1 MTTGKIYKLVIDKER
16 RGDYLGKT
24 VQVVPHITDAIQE
37 WIERVAKIP
46 VDDSGAEPDVCIIEL
61 GGTVGDLESGP
72 FIEALVQLRHRFG
85 PENFFNIGVS
95 YVPVIHGE
103 EKTKP
108 TQNAVRSMRSAGLIP
123 DAVRG
128 YTRFESEL
136 MANEMS

>member
-1 MTTGKIYKLVIDKER
+1 VLATTDTFVQDKER

-72 FIEALVQLRHRFG
+72 FIEALVQLRHRMG

-95 YVPVIHGE
+95 YVPIINGE

-108 TQNAVRSMRSAGLIP
+108 TQNAIRSMRSAGLIP
-123 DAVRG
+123 DAVRKPTNLQRG
-128 YTRFESEL
+128 DW
-136 MANEMS
+136 N